1 MATRMNDTGARKQQI
16 LEKATALFA
25 EKGYHG
31 VGIDEIAKACGVV
44 RGTVL
49 KYFGTKQNLYRAVLY
64 GRGNPAGDYMRAVCN
79 DENIAVLDV
88 LDELMEIAAQQFK
101 SVIEY
106 LRVDLDNEESIQNFD
121 VIRLP
126 VYRELQSCLEKII
139 ERGNRDGVFHIDHPR
154 IRAFSVMFAIFGIT
168 ESLEG
173 EAAMR
178 TEMEAVINRMLKQ
191 GDDV

>member
-154 IRAFSVMFAIFGIT
+154 IRAFSVMFAIFGIA

>member
-79 DENIAVLDV
+79 DESIAVLDV

-154 IRAFSVMFAIFGIT
+154 IRAFSVMFAIFGIA

>member
-79 DENIAVLDV
+79 DESIAVLDV